1 MENDKTCTNHVG
13 FIVFHHIFLYAF
25 PRPIHMTI
33 DQKAG
38 KKKNCHDLKQNKILD
53 QKSQI
58 SLHI

>member
-13 FIVFHHIFLYAF
+13 FIVFHHIFYMHF
-25 PRPIHMTI
+25 P
-33 DQKAG
+33 DQYTWLLIK
-38 KKKNCHDLKQNKILD
+38 KLEKKNCHDLEQNKILD